1 MIDALSARLQ
11 SRERSGAN
19 LAGHALE
26 NVIRILIVEDEV
38 ITRFAME
45 EALRDLGM
53 SVAAYQDAESALSNL
68 ATATFDAAIIDV
80 ALPGLRGDEFAHQ
93 CLQDHP
99 AMAII
104 LVTGFDAQQISRL
117 FPSGSRVV
125 TLEKPFEFAVLRDCL
140 ERLGMLVSDKASIGS
155 T

>member
-1 MIDALSARLQ
+1 
-11 SRERSGAN
+11 
-19 LAGHALE
+19 LAGYALE
-26 NVIRILIVEDEV
+26 NVIRILVVEDEV
-38 ITRFAME
+38 ITRFALE

-53 SVAAYQDAESALSNL
+53 SVAAYQDAESALSHL

-93 CLQDHP
+93 CLQQYP
-99 AMAII
+99 GMAIV
-104 LVTGFDAQQISRL
+104 LVTGFDAQQINQL
-117 FPSGSRVV
+117 FTPANRVV

-140 ERLGMLVSDKASIGS
+140 ERLGIVVSDQPSIAS